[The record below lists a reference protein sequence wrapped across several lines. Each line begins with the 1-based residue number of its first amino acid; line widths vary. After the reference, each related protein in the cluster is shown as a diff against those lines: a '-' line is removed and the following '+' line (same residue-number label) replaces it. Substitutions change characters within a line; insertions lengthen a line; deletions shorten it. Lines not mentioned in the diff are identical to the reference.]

1 MDPWDET
8 LDITDD
14 PPDVV
19 WLVGFDRR
27 YDGPFAPLARWEAW
41 VLNGSHLWPN
51 LTYSTLN

>member
-1 MDPWDET
+1 MDPWEET

-19 WLVGFDRR
+19 WMVGFDRR
-27 YDGPFAPLARWEAW
+27 YDGPFAPLAPWEAW